1 MSEAKKSLSNNS
13 HFQDAAS
20 LLLRGG
26 CLIGESCPDCSGV
39 QIKFKDKII
48 CVNCGKNRSADNET
62 TTRRDL
68 SDIQELEKE
77 NSQPLSDLLKVEKL
91 INNRIGRLLMDIKSQ
106 DDLLIENQRAD
117 LIETYLRIIKKI
129 RRLNGIRVP

>member
-1 MSEAKKSLSNNS
+1 MSEAKKSSSNNS

-26 CLIGESCPDCSGV
+26 SLIGESCPDCSGV

-48 CVNCGKNRSADNET
+48 CVNCGKNQSADNEIK
-62 TTRRDL
+62 TRPDL
-68 SDIQELEKE
+68 SNIQELEKE
-77 NSQPLSDLLKVEKL
+77 DSPPLSDLLKIENL
-91 INNRIGRLLMDIKSQ
+91 INSRIGSLVMDMKSL

-129 RRLNGIRVP
+129 RRLNGIKVP

>member
-1 MSEAKKSLSNNS
+1 MSDGKEGSRNNS

-39 QIKFKDKII
+39 QIKFKDNII

-62 TTRRDL
+62 RTRPDL
-68 SDIQELEKE
+68 SDMQELEKE
-77 NSQPLSDLLKVEKL
+77 DSQPLSDLLKIEKL
-91 INNRIGRLLMDIKSQ
+91 ITNRIGRLLMDMKSQ

-129 RRLNGIRVP
+129 RRINGI